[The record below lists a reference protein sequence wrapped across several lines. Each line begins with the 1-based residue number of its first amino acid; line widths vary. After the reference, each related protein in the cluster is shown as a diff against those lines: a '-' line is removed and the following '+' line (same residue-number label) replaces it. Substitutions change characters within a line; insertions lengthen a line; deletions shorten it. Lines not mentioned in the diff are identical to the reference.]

1 MLKAN
6 DIAKIQSALDTLAAI
21 PSAQLATSGAATV
34 PLLDLYISV
43 GYCAPREYTSIG
55 ARKITRKFSSGHYEA
70 ECAIDSLDVFA
81 TGATRAAALRNLFK
95 ALRNAAKINAPT
107 LRVPLVLCEPTK
119 AKAQARAERKA
130 LRDQEAARKMVTE
143 QRWLDAQARKAER
156 EAAPTIIV
164 AASHDAALDV
174 KSEPTRIVCNNLAP
188 RFVAAPIVPADAA
201 PGSEGIFKALL
212 GLRTE
217 QKIVALVNALHA
229 AGVTIHRLDEDGEPI
244 IRAVL
249 PNALGTCTVLNL

>member
-1 MLKAN
+1 MLTAAH
-6 DIAKIQSALDTLAAI
+6 IATIQSALDNLATYSPRALGCPIRPPVEFKTLAI
-21 PSAQLATSGAATV
+21 TTSVRWTRRPGNRWETPVYTAKCD
-34 PLLDLYISV
+34 LDCLYTYAE
-43 GYCAPREYTSIG
+43 GH
-55 ARKITRKFSSGHYEA
+55 TRTTA
-70 ECAIDSLDVFA
+70 V
-81 TGATRAAALRNLFK
+81 RNLFK
-95 ALRNAAKINAPT
+95 RIAASAVWISRD
-107 LRVPLVLCEPTK
+107 LRVPLALSEPTK
-119 AKAQARAERKA
+119 AKAQARAERRA
-130 LRDQEAARKMVTE
+130 NADRAWQITLDRAVTAVE
-143 QRWLDAQARKAER
+143 AER
-156 EAAPTIIV
+156 EAATTVIV

-188 RFVAAPIVPADAA
+188 RFVEAPIVPADAA

>member
-21 PSAQLATSGAATV
+21 PSARLATSGAATV
-34 PLLDLYISV
+34 PLLDLHIKCY
-43 GYCAPREYTSIG
+43 YCAAREYTEIG
-55 ARKITRKFSSGHYEA
+55 ARKITRKVNPACYEA
-70 ECAIDSLDVFA
+70 VCDIDSLDVSA

-119 AKAQARAERKA
+119 AKAQERAERKA
-130 LRDQEAARKMVTE
+130 NADRAWEIALDCAVTSVE
-143 QRWLDAQARKAER
+143 AER
-156 EAAPTIIV
+156 AAAPTI
-164 AASHDAALDV
+164 
-174 KSEPTRIVCNNLAP
+174 
-188 RFVAAPIVPADAA
+188 IVPADAA